1 MWGSLQLLIVL
12 HGVLNKPAPARVS
25 LVHTICDQ
33 NGVRDF
39 GNSVPRRLWLVVTGV
54 EWHTHITV
62 DVNYK
67 KVVEL
72 HLVYRTD
79 PLRARASKKV
89 TARTAGLGSA
99 PSQHLIPEEVCR
111 RKGNR
116 PKTVQVSKPGFRR
129 WFHATPFSNANLPRF
144 GCQQWGDKIRK

>member
-33 NGVRDF
+33 NGVWDF

-67 KVVEL
+67 KVAEL

-79 PLRARASKKV
+79 PPSEPEPVKKLRQGRQDLEVPPPNILFQRKCAEEREIDPKLSKSPNP
-89 TARTAGLGSA
+89 ALGDDFM
-99 PSQHLIPEEVCR
+99 QLLFQMLIYPDLVVNNGE
-111 RKGNR
+111 
-116 PKTVQVSKPGFRR
+116 
-129 WFHATPFSNANLPRF
+129 
-144 GCQQWGDKIRK
+144 IR